1 MQFEKCVIVTHA
13 LFSHIFLIYF
23 LIFSPC
29 LLLFLLNI
37 ICVFVI
43 LVQYIFFKCFYKGIL
58 LNINIADTPEFWSV
72 RAH

>member
-43 LVQYIFFKCFYKGIL
+43 LVQYIFLNVSIRGFY
-58 LNINIADTPEFWSV
+58 
-72 RAH
+72 